1 MNGEQGRVGILM
13 GGGPAP
19 GINSA
24 ISSVA
29 IEAANLG
36 YEVVGILDGFSHL
49 MRGRTDMT
57 RPLSIADVARIHDR
71 GGSIIRTSRDNPT
84 RREEWLDNTVASLET
99 LGVAYLA
106 TIGGDDTAFSASEV
120 SRRAG
125 GRIRVAHIPKTID
138 NDLPLPDNMPTF
150 GYETARQLG
159 ADLVRNLAADAR
171 STDRWYFVTAMGR
184 AAGHL
189 ALGIG
194 KAAAAT
200 ITIIP
205 EEFPGERIGLGDVC
219 DALETAIL
227 KRRVMGKRHGIAVI
241 AEGVA
246 EKMDPEELEGL
257 PGVEVSRDQHGHL
270 RLGDILIEKALRRE
284 VQTRFAARGESLAI
298 LDMNVG
304 YELRSA
310 PPISFDID
318 YTRSLGWGAA
328 RFLLGGDTDRDAGG
342 ALICV
347 VGGSIE
353 ALPFERLRDADTGRT
368 QVRRVD
374 IGGNAYEAARRY
386 MIRLERRDLE
396 DAEMLSKLAAAANT
410 TPEGFARRYKGVVQ
424 LAGALQL

>member
-1 MNGEQGRVGILM
+1 M
-13 GGGPAP
+13 
-19 GINSA
+19 
-24 ISSVA
+24 
-29 IEAANLG
+29 
-36 YEVVGILDGFSHL
+36 
-49 MRGRTDMT
+49 
-57 RPLSIADVARIHDR
+57 
-71 GGSIIRTSRDNPT
+71 
-84 RREEWLDNTVASLET
+84 
-99 LGVAYLA
+99 
-106 TIGGDDTAFSASEV
+106 
-120 SRRAG
+120 
-125 GRIRVAHIPKTID
+125 
-138 NDLPLPDNMPTF
+138 
-150 GYETARQLG
+150 
-159 ADLVRNLAADAR
+159 
-171 STDRWYFVTAMGR
+171 
-184 AAGHL
+184 

-194 KAAAAT
+194 KASAAT

-284 VQTRFAARGESLAI
+284 VQTRFAARGENLAI

-396 DAEMLSKLAAAANT
+396 DADMLSKLAAAANT
-410 TPEGFARRYKGVVQ
+410 TPEGFASRYRGVVK

>member
-1 MNGEQGRVGILM
+1 MNGEQFRVGILM

-24 ISSVA
+24 ISAVV
-29 IEAANLG
+29 IEAVNLG

-49 MRGRTDMT
+49 MRGRTDMV
-57 RPLSIADVARIHDR
+57 RSLSIADVARIHDR

-84 RREEWLDNTVASLET
+84 RREEWLDNSVASLRK
-99 LGVAYLA
+99 LGIAYLA
-106 TIGGDDTAFSASEV
+106 TIGGDDTAFSAAEV

-159 ADLVRNLAADAR
+159 AALVSNLAADAR

-200 ITIIP
+200 VTVIP
-205 EEFPGERIGLGDVC
+205 EEFPGERIALGDVC
-219 DALETAIL
+219 DVLETAIL
-227 KRRVMGKRHGIAVI
+227 KRRAMGKRHGIAVI

-246 EKMDPEELEGL
+246 EKMDPEELAGL

-284 VQTRFAARGESLAI
+284 IQTRFAARGESMAI
-298 LDMNVG
+298 IDLNVG

-328 RFLLGGDTDRDAGG
+328 RFLLDGDKNGETG

-347 VGGSIE
+347 VGGNIE
-353 ALPFERLRDADTGRT
+353 ALPFERLRDPDTGRT
-368 QVRRVD
+368 RVRRVD
-374 IGGNAYEAARRY
+374 IGGNVYEIARRY

-396 DAEMLSKLAAAANT
+396 DADTLGKLAAAADT
-410 TPEGFARRYKGVVQ
+410 SPEAFARRYQGVVQ
-424 LAGALQL
+424 LAGAL